1 MKFKKNYFLN
11 KPDLNKPYL
20 TNPYLTNLLQ
30 NLMNFLRYNVN
41 KYPNQIPIQ
50 IDKILTLFN

>member
-11 KPDLNKPYL
+11 KPDL